1 MASVAYA
8 GIEAAAD
15 ALEDVSDGRP
25 LLDAVEVVLRLQL
38 TTAGLSRMRE
48 VLALARAQSL
58 RLAACK
64 TLARTGF
71 SCLVRNLASFR
82 RERST
87 RSILVYILLL

>member
-1 MASVAYA
+1 MLL
-8 GIEAAAD
+8 G
-15 ALEDVSDGRP
+15 ALG
-25 LLDAVEVVLRLQL
+25 VLRFSSRVCCKTLAMAVRCEMRSAAMRLKRNYSLDQL
-38 TTAGLSRMRE
+38 CGGW
-48 VLALARAQSL
+48 LARAQSL